1 MISTITVDLVNGT
14 KFHYLKGKSDIE
26 INFNNVKLKLYY
38 SEYCGEITCNAFLP
52 INKFLSAVKLTK
64 QDLNLTHDLRY
75 NFECKVNDVSLTL
88 LRGRL
93 DSITD
98 TEVELYFNDVLL
110 NTPEGYKELGG
121 DGCLDIYNRLA
132 KDE

>member
-26 INFNNVKLKLYY
+26 IDFNNVKLKLYY

-52 INKFLSAVKLTK
+52 MNEFLSAVKLTK
-64 QDLNLTHDLRY
+64 QDLILTHDLRY
-75 NFECKVNDVSLTL
+75 NFECKVGDVSLTL

-98 TEVELYFNDVLL
+98 TEVELYFKDILL
-110 NTPEGYKELGG
+110 KTSDGYKVLGG

-132 KDE
+132 KDD

>member
-1 MISTITVDLVNGT
+1 MVNGT

-26 INFNNVKLKLYY
+26 IDFNNVKLKLYY

-64 QDLNLTHDLRY
+64 QDLNLIHDQRY
-75 NFECKVNDVSLTL
+75 NFECEVNGISLAL
-88 LRGRL
+88 IRGRL

-110 NTPEGYKELGG
+110 KTSDGYKELEG
-121 DGCLDIYNRLA
+121 DDCLDIYNRLA
-132 KDE
+132 KDD